1 MIKPNYPDRKN
12 DRRAHRKL
20 NRQTERLMYT
30 RTCRQTWRRTDR
42 RRNEQIVR
50 QTEGKH
56 AYKAEERTGMQT
68 KGLTEIQTFR
78 QPDEGSQ

>member
-1 MIKPNYPDRKN
+1 
-12 DRRAHRKL
+12 
-20 NRQTERLMYT
+20 MYT

-42 RRNEQIVR
+42 RRNGQMVR

-56 AYKAEERTGMQT
+56 AYEAEERTGMQT
-68 KGLTEIQTFR
+68 KGLTEIQTIR